1 MFDGMGNK
9 KSKLEVCMKKQLVVL
24 TIFIFSVLSC
34 SQFSSQNAEVNPEIE
49 AIKKVIVDAYIN
61 GVFNKGD
68 ASLIRKGCHPDCD
81 VLILAQGSLMKTP
94 AYSIVDRLEKNPGPI
109 HAGTTYRFID
119 IHVTGYA
126 GLAVVEIFQEGK
138 PIYTDYISLYK
149 FDDGWKL
156 VTKIF
161 YSHPQ
166 N

>member
-1 MFDGMGNK
+1 
-9 KSKLEVCMKKQLVVL
+9 MKKQLVIL

-34 SQFSSQNAEVNPEIE
+34 GRFSAQNAEVNPEIE

-81 VLILAQGSLMKTP
+81 VLILAQGRLMKTP
-94 AYSIVDRLEKNPGPI
+94 AYFYADRLEKNPGPTR
-109 HAGTTYRFID
+109 AGTTYKFID
-119 IHVTGYA
+119 IHVTGYS
-126 GLAVVEIFQEGK
+126 GLAIVEIFHEGK

-161 YSHPQ
+161 YIHPQ
-166 N
+166 D

>member
-1 MFDGMGNK
+1 
-9 KSKLEVCMKKQLVVL
+9 MKKKLVVL
-24 TIFIFSVLSC
+24 SIFIFSVLSC
-34 SQFSSQNAEVNPEIE
+34 GQFSAQNAEVNPENE

-68 ASLIRKGCHPDCD
+68 ASLIKKGCHPDCD
-81 VLILAQGSLMKTP
+81 VLILAQGRLMKIP
-94 AYSIVDRLEKNPGPI
+94 AYSYVDRLEKNPGPVRP
-109 HAGTTYRFID
+109 GTTYKFTD

-138 PIYTDYISLYK
+138 HIYTDYISLYK
-149 FDDGWKL
+149 FNDGWKL

-166 N
+166 D

>member
-1 MFDGMGNK
+1 
-9 KSKLEVCMKKQLVVL
+9 MKKQIIVL
-24 TIFIFSVLSC
+24 SIFIFSVLSC
-34 SQFSSQNAEVNPEIE
+34 GPFSAQKAEVNPENE
-49 AIKKVIVDAYIN
+49 AIKKVIVDAYID

-81 VLILAQGSLMKTP
+81 VLVLAQGRLVKAP
-94 AYSIVDRLEKNPGPI
+94 AYSYADRLEKNPGPV
-109 HAGTTYRFID
+109 HAGTTYKFAD

-126 GLAVVEIFQEGK
+126 GLAIVEIFQEGK

-156 VTKIF
+156 VTKIY

-166 N
+166 D